1 MIPVPRKAGFLCL
14 ITLALC
20 FTNASAA
27 REDLLAVE
35 LPSGQELEIQ
45 RFTGPGTSKSR
56 ILWLPSERGISKAHA
71 VHAAALANIGHE
83 VWLADLHDAYFIERD
98 RRSISQFPLQDMVAL
113 ISAAA
118 SDPNVKVILLGSSRG
133 AQLALIA
140 AREWQLQNS
149 GKSQIK
155 GLILVHAYLYANRP
169 EVGDDAQYL
178 PITMATNLPVYL
190 LDAQYSTKSSR
201 INELADTLG
210 KGGGQVYSQ
219 VLPGVQGGF
228 FRRDGDDLSAADKTA
243 KRDYA
248 TTINRAIKTLEMI
261 PTPKLAVAVD
271 FETRQFSYNLL
282 PTSALTRVD
291 NAMPAPALSLM
302 DMNQQTY
309 VLGEQGRKVVLV
321 NFWASW
327 CRPCVEEIPSLHRL
341 RDKIDNP
348 KFEIITVNVGEDRVR
363 IDKFLTRVPIQL
375 PLLMDNQGIVSAA
388 WKVYVYPS
396 SYLVDHQGKIRY
408 AYLGAL
414 EWDSAETIKI
424 IQNLLNRL

>member
-1 MIPVPRKAGFLCL
+1 M
-14 ITLALC
+14 
-20 FTNASAA
+20 
-27 REDLLAVE
+27 
-35 LPSGQELEIQ
+35 
-45 RFTGPGTSKSR
+45 
-56 ILWLPSERGISKAHA
+56 
-71 VHAAALANIGHE
+71 GHE
-83 VWLADLHDAYFIERD
+83 VWLADLHDAYFVERN
-98 RRSISQFPLQDMVAL
+98 RRSISQFPLQDVVAL

-118 SDPNVKVILLGSSRG
+118 SDPNLKVILIGGSRG

-140 AREWQLQNS
+140 AREWQLRNP

-169 EVGDDAQYL
+169 QVGDDAQYL

-228 FRRDGDDLSAADKTA
+228 FRRDNDDLSAAGQAA

-248 TTINRAIKTLEMI
+248 TTLERAIKALEMI
-261 PTPKLAVAVD
+261 PTPQLAVSVD
-271 FETRQFSYNLL
+271 FETRQFSYNPP

-291 NAMPAPALSLM
+291 NAIPAPALRLM
-302 DMNQQTY
+302 DLKQQPY
-309 VLGEQGRKVVLV
+309 VLGEQDGKVVLV

-341 RDKIDNP
+341 QQKIDNP
-348 KFEIITVNVGEDRVR
+348 KFEIVTVNVGEDRVR
-363 IDKFLTRVPIQL
+363 IDKFLARIPIQL
-375 PLLMDNQGIVSAA
+375 PLLMDNEGIVSAA

-424 IQNLLNRL
+424 IQSLLNRF

>member
-1 MIPVPRKAGFLCL
+1 MILAPGRVRFLCL

-20 FTNASAA
+20 FTNVPAA
-27 REDLLAVE
+27 REDLLALD
-35 LPSGQELEIQ
+35 LPSGQELEIK
-45 RFTGPGTSKSR
+45 RFTGSGTSKSR
-56 ILWLPSERGISKAHA
+56 VLWLPSERGISKAHA
-71 VHAAALANIGHE
+71 VHAAALANMGHE

-118 SDPNVKVILLGSSRG
+118 SDPNVKVILVGGSRG

-140 AREWQLQNS
+140 AREWQLQNP
-149 GKSQIK
+149 GKTQIK
-155 GLILVHAYLYANRP
+155 GLILVHAYLYASRP
-169 EVGDDAQYL
+169 EIGGDAQYL

-201 INELADTLG
+201 INELAETLG

-228 FRRDGDDLSAADKTA
+228 FRRDGDDLSTADQAA

-248 TTINRAIKTLEMI
+248 TTLQRAIKALEMI
-261 PTPKLAVAVD
+261 PTPQLAVTAD
-271 FETRQFSYNLL
+271 FETRQFSYSSPL
-282 PTSALTRVD
+282 TSTLTRVD
-291 NAMPAPALSLM
+291 NAMPAPALRLM

-348 KFEIITVNVGEDRVR
+348 QFEIITVNVGEDRVR
-363 IDKFLTRVPIQL
+363 IGKFLARVPVEL

-424 IQNLLNRL
+424 IQSLLNRL